1 MKKTVII
8 PSEYHDSVVLM
19 RIAAQIKEQ
28 PGVLEAA
35 LFMGTPAN
43 HEILAAAEMATDESG
58 KAGPDDLLIVVKAET
73 EEAASVGVAKAQELL
88 RAKKVTAKVGAA
100 AVPRSFDG
108 AIKAYPEANLAC
120 FSIPGPYVRYEA
132 AKALER
138 SLNLFIFS
146 DNVSYE
152 DEKALKQAALGRNLL
167 CMGPDCGTAYIN
179 GYGLGFYNA
188 VSRGRVGVVAS
199 SGTGLQAMACA
210 LDAAG
215 EGLSH
220 GIGVGGRD
228 LHPNI
233 GGMMTLAALEA
244 LEADA
249 ATEVIVLVAK
259 EPHPEVLPLLDKK
272 ISSLTKPVVLCFL
285 GVSGQ
290 VAGHPVAATL
300 DDAVAMVL
308 RLLNPQLSKEKLSEQ
323 RTVTVQTVN
332 DLRARIGGGAVRING
347 FFTGGTLA
355 HEAHYILE
363 KAGVKAEYGR
373 VSESSDGSFIIDLGD
388 DEYTVGR
395 PHPMIDPSLRNE
407 MISRVDTR
415 GGTVVVLFDLVLGRG
430 SHPDPAKD
438 LSLAMAEA
446 AAAASSQGGK
456 VVFLGSIVGTREDFQ
471 GFDRQK
477 TILAGAGAILFSS
490 NGEAAH
496 AATLLAEQASAKNVG

>member
-1 MKKTVII
+1 MKKTLII

-43 HEILAAAEMATDESG
+43 HEILAAAGMATDESG
-58 KAGPDDLLIVVKAET
+58 QAGPDDLLIVVKAES
-73 EEAASVGVAKAQELL
+73 EEIASAGVSKARELL
-88 RAKKVTAKVGAA
+88 RAKKAHVKSGAA
-100 AVPRSFDG
+100 AGPRSLEG
-108 AIKAYPEANLAC
+108 AIKAHPEANLAC

-132 AKALER
+132 AKALEKN
-138 SLNLFIFS
+138 LNLFIFS

-152 DEKALKQAALGRNLL
+152 DEKALKQAALERNLL

-188 VSRGRVGVVAS
+188 VSRGRVGIVAS

-215 EGLSH
+215 EGLSQ

-228 LHPNI
+228 LHPRI

-244 LEADA
+244 LESDA
-249 ATEVIVLVAK
+249 GTDAIVLVAK
-259 EPHPEVLPLLDKK
+259 EPHPEVLPLLEKK
-272 ISSLTKPVVLCFL
+272 ISSLAKPTVLCFL

-290 VAGHPVAATL
+290 VAGLPVAATL
-300 DDAVAMVL
+300 DDAVIMVL
-308 RLLNPQLSKEKLSEQ
+308 SHLNPHASRERLSAQ
-323 RTVTVQTVN
+323 RAETARAV
-332 DLRARIGGGAVRING
+332 DELRAIVGGDVRING

-355 HEAHYILE
+355 HEAHFVLE

-373 VSESSDGSFIIDLGD
+373 IPESGRGSFIIDLGD

-407 MISRVDTR
+407 MLSRVDTR

-430 SHPDPAKD
+430 SHPDPARD
-438 LSLAMAEA
+438 LSKAMAEA
-446 AAAASSQGGK
+446 VTAASAQGGK
-456 VVFLGSIVGTREDFQ
+456 VVFLGSIVGTRDDFQ
-471 GFDRQK
+471 GLDRQK
-477 TILAGAGAILFSS
+477 ALLAGAGAVLFSS
-490 NGEAAH
+490 NREAAH
-496 AATLLAEQASAKNVG
+496 AAALIAEQASAKNVG